1 MIAACDTQDFVPF
14 GREYCHRHP
23 GKFQLQ
29 VQNAVQAEHGL
40 PLLKSFRD
48 ISIQE
53 NNKKE
58 QWHFR
63 HHSDD
68 VTIEEFDEELY
79 VSGSTV
85 VWSKGGQN
93 GARAVMKT
101 FTVDSPVLQAL
112 WCSFILPTSE
122 LPVNGIPTTDI
133 KGDLQKG
140 ICVVESGSV
149 SCFMEKGGEFNT
161 ALPFQ
166 VANTWVMQNGLLFE
180 RTVSPT
186 EMTGS
191 KRNSPNQTTV
201 FSMLHPLDEV
211 APVITKT
218 SAVNGYP
225 KISYLTDNTQHIVF
239 TSIEPSLV
247 FTYDTMIGVHS
258 IWRVRKARTDE
269 CSSVCATFETSFL
282 QPAGHTTSM
291 GLNLSASNHS
301 RFISNLSSQSPSVSP
316 MRNFSG
322 RISSPGVGF
331 IRSQSQSPAVNTM
344 AAVSRAQSPA
354 IVGTASMIRFQ
365 SPSPSVARSPASYFR
380 TPPVGSYNVSLIN
393 ESYSEWVEPLKPEVC
408 FEHLWTEPAPA
419 IRDGSLGKS
428 SKAFLSRDLC
438 GQQYMCYLISYRQQL
453 RCVKFEESNDLS
465 QLIFGAVSV
474 IQAKDALPIESLD
487 LLVVIDPTNVL
498 WVYSGNMKINR
509 LHVPTL
515 PLGSGSLSM
524 LRTVTPLNSPTRG
537 GVFTSSRPPSAV
549 DARFDEEMTH
559 ISPVSDA
566 DESANFEDCPVQSG
580 FIQGLRDNIGS
591 RFTIELMNGH
601 LCRATM
607 PRQTNSPGIEA
618 CLNGLKHMLPK
629 DLAIIL
635 LGKWF
640 TMRNTPGGL
649 GNQSEWCLFT
659 RCLLNLMG
667 YDTTRLTLTNQQEA
681 DISMSPVIAQ
691 KRPKQSDQGSE
702 DDWEYLLNSTHH
714 QFMCATMEP
723 SVGLSYAASVPDATS
738 YSKPC
743 AINTTAPLFVH
754 IPSIMM
760 ALHLVYED
768 MKLNI
773 LLADELSKLTT
784 ILFQIASD
792 MKCSNYTDY
801 YCRDFPLL
809 FQQIDDI
816 SQINAE
822 HLHKMQY
829 PGIYSEFVPSVYQ
842 WVLKH
847 MRKEDPGTF
856 PFIPAVCNNIRNVIS
871 LYALMMKKD
880 FTTEQAIDRC
890 LKKVAPAVTIHGNL
904 NTSDSK
910 KGHRAPTCDLS
921 MSRSF
926 SISVPKASIP
936 ERMVLYMTELGIT
949 KRDLE
954 HLPIGIALPFREA
967 IFHCRCNPPS
977 DWPEEAY
984 VLIGRQDISQLLSL
998 TKTKPVPGPGIN
1010 NWYQSNNKEAKEEE
1024 DGMSHTD
1031 EELLRLRFSEDLR
1044 VQEVRR
1050 LLQSSKPARIALVQR
1065 PEVSD
1070 HDFIEEQERHLY
1082 SICIRTMALPCGRGM
1097 FTMCSYHPLPT
1108 EALPIPKLCLTGRA
1122 PPRNATVDLTH
1133 IDTPPNMSAWPQF
1146 HNGVSAGLRMANSSQ
1161 VDSTWIIYNKPKSN
1175 DLTNEYA
1182 GFLMALGLNGHLVS
1196 LHTLNVHDYLSKG
1209 HEMTTVG
1216 LLLGM
1221 AAAKRGTMDIS
1232 TTKVL
1237 SIHVP
1242 ALLPPTSTEL
1252 NVPHNVQVAAV
1263 LGVGLVFQ
1271 GTAHRHTAEVLLAEI
1286 GRPPGPEMENCND
1299 RESYSLAAG
1308 MALGLV
1314 MFGKGG
1320 ERVGKSDLNMA
1331 DTLCHFMIGGH
1342 KRPLIGPNKE
1352 RYKSP
1357 SCHIKE
1363 GNAVNVDVTSPGA
1376 TLALG
1381 MLYFKSNNTAVAE
1394 WLSVA
1399 DTQFMLDHVRPDFLM
1414 LRTLSKGLVMWDTVL
1429 PTFEWLKNNVPEIL
1443 QRNAFNR
1450 GHVEESNDDD
1460 NMTDFETQS
1469 QAYCNI
1475 LAGASM
1481 VIGLKFAGTANQSAF
1496 ETLMRSIKLF
1506 LTFQTNPRLVEQA
1519 GKSTVESCLMT
1530 VLVSVALVMAGTGNL
1545 EVLRICRHL
1554 RSRVGPPYN
1563 LYVMYGSHMA
1573 ISISVGLLFLG
1584 GCRYSLKTSPE
1595 SIAVLLCAMFPKFPI
1610 HSNDNRYHLQAFRHL
1625 YVLATEMRVVIP
1637 RDVDTG
1643 HPCYVPME
1651 VKFKDTEAYQ
1661 NVSFT
1666 TTAPCLLPE
1675 LHLIQE
1681 VKIKGPRYWPIVFHR
1696 DKNWSTLELLIS
1708 KKGTLYVKQRAGHLS
1723 YVEDPKGYRSMLAKS
1738 LTSDHSSHCLVKPDV
1753 VKAFTS
1759 DARIHAMTEYFLR
1772 SKYTEDCAILQILSA
1787 VLYECVTREK
1797 PEAIMSLLG
1806 LNQILDKPDLRLKT
1820 EGVTQLKLALAYY
1833 RCKHQILSQDVDIKN
1848 QLFKM
1853 EFLLSLKAKLEIV
1866 LDKWQKEQMD
1876 LLVKYLQGEVL
1887 KGNELSHLT
1896 PYLTW
1901 FDIPTPAQISKILV
1915 EGSPTLPVL
1924 CSNLPHLSV
1933 STMKKI
1939 LTAWKAAS

>member
-14 GREYCHRHP
+14 GREFCRRHP

-63 HHSDD
+63 HHIDD
-68 VTIEEFDEELY
+68 PIATEEEFDEELY

-93 GARAVMKT
+93 GARSVMKT
-101 FTVDSPVLQAL
+101 FTVESQVLQAL
-112 WCSFILPTSE
+112 WCSFILPKSE
-122 LPVNGIPTTDI
+122 IPVNSIPTTDI
-133 KGDLQKG
+133 QGDLQKG

-166 VANTWVMQNGLLFE
+166 VANSWVIKNGLLFE

-186 EMTGS
+186 EMTSGKRFFLPVS
-191 KRNSPNQTTV
+191 KVCNFITEILPIRTV

-218 SAVNGYP
+218 SGVSGYP

-239 TSIEPSLV
+239 TSVEPSLV
-247 FTYDTMIGVHS
+247 FTYDTMIGVHTV
-258 IWRVRKARTDE
+258 WRVRKARADE

-282 QPAGHTTSM
+282 QPPGNTTSI
-291 GLNLSASNHS
+291 GLNMSASSHS
-301 RFISNLSSQSPSVSP
+301 RFISNLSAQSPSVSP

-322 RISSPGVGF
+322 RISSPGGGF
-331 IRSQSQSPAVNTM
+331 IRSQSLSPAVNTM

-354 IVGTASMIRFQ
+354 VVGTASVIRFQ
-365 SPSPSVARSPASYFR
+365 SPSPSVARSPAGFFR

-428 SKAFLSRDLC
+428 SKAFLTRDLC

-465 QLIFGAVSV
+465 QLIFGSVSV
-474 IQAKDALPIESLD
+474 IQAKDALPVETLD
-487 LLVVIDPTNVL
+487 LLIVIDPTNVL
-498 WVYSGNMKINR
+498 WVYSGSTKINR

-515 PLGSGSLSM
+515 PIGTGSISM

-537 GVFTSSRPPSAV
+537 RIFTSSRPPSAM
-549 DARFDEEMTH
+549 DARFDDEELNH

-566 DESANFEDCPVQSG
+566 DESANFEDCPVPTG
-580 FIQGLRDNIGS
+580 FVQGLRDNVGVK
-591 RFTIELMNGH
+591 FTIELMNGH
-601 LCRATM
+601 LCRAAM
-607 PRQTNSPGIEA
+607 PNQTNSPGIEA

-629 DLAIIL
+629 DLAILL
-635 LGKWF
+635 LGKWY
-640 TMRNTPGGL
+640 TARNTPGGL
-649 GNQSEWCLFT
+649 GNQSEWALFT

-667 YDTTRLTLTNQQEA
+667 YDTTRLALTSQQ
-681 DISMSPVIAQ
+681 DLDVSMSPVVAQ
-691 KRPKQSDQGSE
+691 KKPKQSDQGCEE
-702 DDWEYLLNSTHH
+702 DWDFLVNSDHNE
-714 QFMCATMEP
+714 FMNATME
-723 SVGLSYAASVPDATS
+723 SSLGLSHASSLPDATS

-743 AINTTAPLFVH
+743 GINTSAQLFAH
-754 IPSIMM
+754 IPSILM

-773 LLADELSKLTT
+773 LLTDELSKLAP
-784 ILFQIASD
+784 ILLQIASD
-792 MKCSNYTDY
+792 LKCSNYTDY
-801 YCRDFPLL
+801 YCRDYPHL

-816 SQINAE
+816 SQINSE
-822 HLHKMQY
+822 NLTKMQY
-829 PGIYSEFVPSVYQ
+829 PGIYSEHVPSVYQ

-847 MRKEDPGTF
+847 MRNEDPGLF

-871 LYALMMKKD
+871 LYALMMKKNLN
-880 FTTEQAIDRC
+880 TEQAIERC
-890 LKKVAPAVTIHGNL
+890 LRRVAPAGTKIK
-904 NTSDSK
+904 S
-910 KGHRAPTCDLS
+910 GHRAPTCDLS

-926 SISVPKASIP
+926 SRSFSITVPTASVL
-936 ERMVLYMTELGIT
+936 ERMVLYMTELGMT

-954 HLPIGIALPFREA
+954 RLPIGIALPFREA

-998 TKTKPVPGPGIN
+998 TKAKPEPRPGVN
-1010 NWYQSNNKEAKEEE
+1010 NWYQSKNKETKEEE
-1024 DGMSHTD
+1024 DGMAHTD
-1031 EELLRLRFSEDLR
+1031 EELLKLRFSEDLR

-1050 LLQSSKPARIALVQR
+1050 LLQSSRPARIALVQR

-1108 EALPIPKLCLTGRA
+1108 EALPTPKLCLTGRA

-1146 HNGVSAGLRMANSSQ
+1146 HNGVAAGLRMANSSQ

-1182 GFLMALGLNGHLVS
+1182 GFLMALGLNGHLVN
-1196 LHTLNVHDYLSKG
+1196 LHMLNVHDYLSKG

-1242 ALLPPTSTEL
+1242 ALLQVTSTEL
-1252 NVPHNVQVAAV
+1252 NVPHNVQVAAI
-1263 LGVGLVFQ
+1263 LGVGLQ
-1271 GTAHRHTAEVLLAEI
+1271 S
-1286 GRPPGPEMENCND
+1286 RPPGPEMENCND

-1308 MALGLV
+1308 LALGLS
-1314 MFGKGG
+1314 FKGG
-1320 ERVGKSDLNMA
+1320 EQVVKSDLNMA

-1357 SCHIKE
+1357 SYHIKE
-1363 GNAVNVDVTSPGA
+1363 GDAVNVDVTSPGA

-1381 MLYFKSNNTAVAE
+1381 MLYFKSNNSAVAE

-1429 PTFEWLKNNVPEIL
+1429 PTFEWLRNNVPEIL

-1450 GHVEESNDDD
+1450 GHVEESVEDD

-1530 VLVSVALVMAGTGNL
+1530 VLVSIALVMAGTGNL
-1545 EVLRICRHL
+1545 EVLRICRYL

-1573 ISISVGLLFLG
+1573 ISMSIGLLFLG
-1584 GCRYSLKTSPE
+1584 GCRYSLKTAPE

-1625 YVLATEMRVVIP
+1625 YVLATEMRVVLP

-1643 HPCYVPME
+1643 QPCYVPME

-1681 VKIKGPRYWPIVFHR
+1681 VHILGPRYWPIVFHR
-1696 DKNWSTLELLIS
+1696 DKNWSILEILLS
-1708 KKGTLYVKQRAGHLS
+1708 KQGTLYVKQRAGHLS

-1759 DARIHAMTEYFLR
+1759 DTRIHAMTEYFLR

-1806 LNQILDKPDLRLKT
+1806 LNQILDKPDFDLKS

-1833 RCKHQILSQDVDIKN
+1833 RSNHQILSQDVDHKN
-1848 QLFKM
+1848 QLLKM
-1853 EFLLSLKAKLEIV
+1853 EFLLSLKAKLENV
-1866 LDKWQKEQMD
+1866 LDKWQSDHME

-1887 KGNELSHLT
+1887 KGYELLQLT

-1901 FDIPTPAQISKILV
+1901 FDIPTPTNISNIIV

-1924 CSNLPHLSV
+1924 CSNLPYLSV
-1933 STMKKI
+1933 STLKRI
-1939 LTAWKAAS
+1939 LTAWKAAV